1 MSKPEPAKLTVDVNS
16 GNTVN
21 IFGLVIAAR
30 SFGKTGVGIT
40 GDVDADGNVN
50 ILDLVIVAGNFG
62 QSLVA
67 PAIDGR
73 T

>member
-1 MSKPEPAKLTVDVNS
+1 MSKPEPAKLTVDVDS
-16 GNTVN
+16 RSTVN
-21 IFGLVIAAR
+21 IFGLLRAAR
-30 SFGKTGVGIT
+30 SFGKTSVGIT
-40 GDVDADGNVN
+40 GDVNADGNVN

-67 PAIDGR
+67 PAIDGG